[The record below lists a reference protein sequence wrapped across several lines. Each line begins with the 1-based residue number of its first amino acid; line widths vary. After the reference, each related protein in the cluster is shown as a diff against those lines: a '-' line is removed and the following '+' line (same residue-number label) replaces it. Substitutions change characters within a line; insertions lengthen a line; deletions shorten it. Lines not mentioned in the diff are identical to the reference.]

1 MSSARFAKWAAV
13 SQETR
18 KAATESKRMAL
29 SVSTVDNVYNLFLV
43 FETAALQ
50 FVCFCDVGFFFIDY
64 QYDLWSMYSGRE
76 RLLLHSESDEGKH
89 FR

>member
-18 KAATESKRMAL
+18 KAANESKRMAL
-29 SVSTVDNVYNLFLV
+29 SVSTVDNVCALFVV

-50 FVCFCDVGFFFIDY
+50 FVVVFLRRGFFLI
-64 QYDLWSMYSGRE
+64 
-76 RLLLHSESDEGKH
+76 
-89 FR
+89 